1 MPQASHADIASPS
14 VTPCDTA
21 TGDRRLLRRLNIFG
35 LDHLD
40 AVVLAAL
47 ADERPLLL
55 VGAHGTAKSELL
67 NRLAAALRLE
77 HRHFNASLISF
88 DDLLGYPV
96 PNEARD
102 ALSWLRTPGDLWG
115 AESVFLDE
123 ISRCRPETQNKLF
136 SMIHER
142 RVQGLPL
149 ERLRYRWAAMNPPAL
164 DDGTVEGD
172 TYAGSVPLDPALADR
187 FPYVVTVPRL
197 LDLSVADR
205 TAIIA
210 RGGAAP
216 AGDAGLPTLV
226 GEARARLGALADGQR
241 AWAAAWVQGLIVPL
255 HQMGLD
261 ISGRRAVALASSALA
276 VHAAHLALGVRGS
289 LPQSAYTALRW
300 GLPQRALGRVIDDAA
315 LKAAHRLADHAARAI
330 DGAAW
335 RDIRGEA
342 DPVRRVAIALRAGP
356 GASTRTQVSQLVLD
370 ALAAQAPT
378 GRRVL
383 ALVLAS
389 RFTREDLL
397 TAEACEQLATLL
409 EPVLAFADG
418 AEVSRTVPRA
428 HAGAWESVGA
438 TIERLSQEGEPRL
451 GEIGNLLHAL
461 FLDDAAGLDAARVV
475 ADYREWHA
483 LLHPAAD
490 GEAA

>member
-1 MPQASHADIASPS
+1 MPTASHANIASPS
-14 VTPCDTA
+14 DTSCDIA
-21 TGDRRLLRRLNIFG
+21 TGDRHLLRRLNIFG

-40 AVVLAAL
+40 AVILAAL
-47 ADERPLLL
+47 TDERPLLL
-55 VGAHGTAKSELL
+55 IGAHGTAKSELL
-67 NRLAAALRLE
+67 NRLAAALHLE

-136 SMIHER
+136 SVIHER

-149 ERLRYRWAAMNPPAL
+149 EKLRYRWAAMNPPAL
-164 DDGTVEGD
+164 DDGKVEGD
-172 TYAGSVPLDPALADR
+172 VYAGSLPLDPALSDR
-187 FPYVVTVPRL
+187 FPYVVNVPRL

-205 TAIIA
+205 TAIIVQ
-210 RGGAAP
+210 GGAAP
-216 AGDAGLPTLV
+216 GGDAGLPALV
-226 GEARARLGALADGQR
+226 AVARARLGELSDGQR

-276 VHAAHLALGVRGS
+276 VHAAHLALEVRSS

-330 DGAAW
+330 DGATW

-342 DPVRRVAIALRAGP
+342 DPVRRVAIALRAEP
-356 GASTRTQVSQLVLD
+356 GESTRTQVSQLVLD
-370 ALAAQAPT
+370 ALASQLPAE
-378 GRRVL
+378 RRVL
-383 ALVLAS
+383 AMVLAS
-389 RFTREDLL
+389 RFTRDDLL
-397 TAEACEQLATLL
+397 TAEACEQLAVLV
-409 EPVLAFADG
+409 EPVLAFAEGD
-418 AEVSRTVPRA
+418 EVSRTLPGA
-428 HAGAWESVGA
+428 YTDAWEAVRV
-438 TIERLSQEGEPRL
+438 TIERLAQEGEPLL
-451 GEIGNLLHAL
+451 GEIGNLLYAA
-461 FLDDAAGLDAARVV
+461 FLDDATGLDVARVV
-475 ADYREWHA
+475 ARYREWHG